1 MLERPHRK
9 LVEEMPRTYAEQ
21 RRPDRTIVPDQRL
34 ALRIHPDP
42 VLRSLCE
49 PVEEFDAALANL
61 AEEMLAIMRTNNG
74 IGLAAPQVGISRQL
88 LVAEIAGQALS
99 LANPRILDR
108 SGSIALP
115 EGCLS
120 LPGQTVVVA
129 RDRAIRVL
137 AYDLRGRE
145 VRIAASRLW
154 ARVIEHEIDHLGG
167 VLIIDHAKAVARE

>member
-1 MLERPHRK
+1 MRATDIERAKSDCRS
-9 LVEEMPRTYAEQ
+9 
-21 RRPDRTIVPDQRL
+21 RPDRRL
-34 ALRIHPDP
+34 VLRIHPDP

-49 PVEEFDAALANL
+49 PVEEFDTALADL
-61 AEEMLAIMRTNNG
+61 ADEMLAVMRANNG

-88 LVAEIAGQALS
+88 LVAEVAGQTLS
-99 LANPRILDR
+99 LANPQILDR
-108 SGSIALP
+108 SGASELP

-120 LPGQTVVVA
+120 LPGQTVMIM

-154 ARVIEHEIDHLGG
+154 ARVIEHEIDHLRG
-167 VLIIDHAKAVARE
+167 VLIIDRVEAVVPE

>member
-1 MLERPHRK
+1 MPSTNLERGTLDGRSSPAR
-9 LVEEMPRTYAEQ
+9 
-21 RRPDRTIVPDQRL
+21 RL

-42 VLRSLCE
+42 VLRSVCE
-49 PVEEFDAALANL
+49 PVEEFDPALADL
-61 AEEMLAIMRTNNG
+61 AEEMLAVMRVSNG
-74 IGLAAPQVGISRQL
+74 IGLAAPQVGISHQL
-88 LVAEIAGQALS
+88 VVAEIAGQALS

-108 SGSIALP
+108 SGSIELP

-120 LPGQTVVVA
+120 VPGQTHVIR

-154 ARVIEHEIDHLGG
+154 ARVIEHEIDHLRG
-167 VLIIDHAKAVARE
+167 VLIIDHAKADAPE